1 MTEQF
6 DKVAHAKQQISSTI
20 NNQGFSYAI
29 MEYGDYL
36 ESEAREI
43 PGSERL
49 IELFQ
54 ASANILKELRNELD
68 KHDCLF

>member
-1 MTEQF
+1 MAEEF
-6 DKVAHAKQQISSTI
+6 DKVAHAKQQIASTI
-20 NNQGFSYAI
+20 DNQGFSYAI
-29 MEYGDYL
+29 TEYGDYL

-54 ASANILKELRNELD
+54 ASANILKELRKELA
-68 KHDCLF
+68 KHDCIM